1 MTAVTDHSQGD
12 EGFRLSQ
19 LLYDTRYRS
28 VTIQIIALLALIAG
42 LGWLLNNAVSNLAA
56 AGQDFN
62 FGFLGSVAGY
72 DINQRLI
79 EYDSQMTHGR
89 ATLVGLLNT
98 LLVAVLGCITCT
110 VIGVIMGVLR
120 LSPNWIVRQLSA
132 VYVEAFRN
140 VPVLLWIVLIMGVMI
155 KVPPQPRAFRG
166 DNPDATMSLWDSVAI
181 TNRGIYIPRPTY
193 EAGSALVVGV
203 FLASIVAIFAFRWFA
218 KKRQEETGQI
228 LPVFWVGLGLFFV
241 PAILTQLVMGSPI
254 GLEYPE
260 LAGFNFSG
268 GIHLRNSLIALW
280 IALSLYTG
288 AFVAENVRAGILS
301 VSKGQTEAA
310 ASLGIRPNRIMN
322 LVVLPQA
329 LRVIIPP
336 MISNYLNLTK
346 NSSLALAIG
355 YMDLTGTLGNITRN
369 QTGREMESVLLLMA
383 IYLSLSLSISAVGNW
398 YNNSVK
404 LKER

>member
-1 MTAVTDHSQGD
+1 MTAITDTQPD

-28 VTIQIIALLALIAG
+28 ITIQIIALVCLIIG
-42 LGWLLNNAVSNLAA
+42 IGWLVNNAVQNLAA

-62 FGFLGSVAGY
+62 FGFLGNVAGY
-72 DINQRLI
+72 DINQKII

-110 VIGVIMGVLR
+110 FIGVIMGVLR
-120 LSPNWIVRQLSA
+120 LSPNWIVNKLA
-132 VYVEAFRN
+132 TVYVEAFRN
-140 VPVLLWIVLIMGVMI
+140 VPVLLWIVLTMGAMI
-155 KVPPQPRAFRG
+155 KIPPQPRAFRG
-166 DNPDATMSLWDSVAI
+166 EDAEASMILFDSVAI
-181 TNRGIYIPRPTY
+181 TNRGIYIPRIIY
-193 EAGSALVVGV
+193 EAGSAVVVGV
-203 FLASIVAIFAFRWFA
+203 FLLSIVGIFVVRYIAR
-218 KKRQEETGQI
+218 KRQEATGER
-228 LPVFWVGLGLFFV
+228 LPVLWIGLGLFFI
-241 PAILTQLVMGSPI
+241 PAIIAQFVMGSPVS
-254 GLEYPE
+254 LQYPY
-260 LAGFNFSG
+260 LQGFNFTDG
-268 GIHLRNSLIALW
+268 VHLRNSLIALW

-288 AFVAENVRAGILS
+288 AFVAENVRAGILA

-310 ASLGIRPNRIMN
+310 ASLGLRPNRIMN

-329 LRVIIPP
+329 MRVIVPP

-369 QTGREMESVLLLMA
+369 QTGREMEAVLLLMA
-383 IYLSLSLSISAVGNW
+383 IYLTISLSISAVGNW